1 MNKSQ
6 LLSFIREK
14 VGQNEFARCVE
25 GVSLSIGGIRF
36 VVDEVTREKAYV
48 TLTSPRTGTSV
59 LRILERGPR
68 ICLRKRK
75 VVLRLGTLRGRR
87 KRSH

>member
-6 LLSFIREK
+6 LLSLIREK
-14 VGQNEFARCVE
+14 VGQNGFARCVA

-48 TLTSPRTGTSV
+48 TLTNPRTGTSV
-59 LRILERGPR
+59 ALEALSYNQ
-68 ICLRKRK
+68 LRKINENITRK
-75 VVLRLGTLRGRR
+75 
-87 KRSH
+87 

>member
-6 LLSFIREK
+6 LLSLIRGN
-14 VGQNEFARCVE
+14 VGQNGFARCVE

-48 TLTSPRTGTSV
+48 TLISPRTGTSV
-59 LRILERGPR
+59 ALEALSWNQ
-68 ICLRKRK
+68 LRKINENITRK
-75 VVLRLGTLRGRR
+75 
-87 KRSH
+87 